1 MCAVIVDYNG
11 GFIFFAAVQKFI
23 ILFNHVAEDSIKV
36 RANKKWTIKKHNP
49 LNVLHYYKH
58 NLYLSYLLNKWV
70 RICTV
75 YHLV

>member
-36 RANKKWTIKKHNP
+36 RANKKWTIKKHNQHWTEDTERKQTKQKTQHRK
-49 LNVLHYYKH
+49 LK
-58 NLYLSYLLNKWV
+58 
-70 RICTV
+70 I
-75 YHLV
+75 

>member
-36 RANKKWTIKKHNP
+36 RANKKWTIKKQ
-49 LNVLHYYKH
+49 YRII
-58 NLYLSYLLNKWV
+58 LYQQKSSNYQ
-70 RICTV
+70 R
-75 YHLV
+75 